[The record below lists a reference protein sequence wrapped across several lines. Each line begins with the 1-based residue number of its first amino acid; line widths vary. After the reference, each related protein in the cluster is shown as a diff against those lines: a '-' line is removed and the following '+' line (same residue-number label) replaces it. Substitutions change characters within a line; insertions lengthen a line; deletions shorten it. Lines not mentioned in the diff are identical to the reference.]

1 MLKYNALRFGTDTFQ
16 MNRQGLL
23 TAKTPLDAT
32 TVTSVT
38 GFTISGEQPENT
50 ERRIA
55 FKIDGELKKFSGSDL
70 VRLSGDETFDNII
83 QNGNTV
89 AELLALTN
97 IPAFVGQKIYP
108 IIALSASDSAEEMPT
123 IKLALNGVT
132 NSQQLTKT
140 VETAEMNLTTADG
153 STPQIISVTTSE
165 TCTASGSIS
174 VSVALK
180 NNDTWGEFIPL
191 ADAAEQVADA
201 VKFKIVYSVD
211 AVGNEHSAK
220 LNSITVRYNSGT
232 LTVTGTDAAIYSVTQ
247 NFEDDLQ
254 TCYVVVRHQRL
265 IDSSITADVAFRSQ
279 PLTREFKSVGTGTGS
294 SATFNLGDTDIV
306 PNSLRLFVNGNPFAN
321 FDYDSAAGTVTANVA
336 NGAVITASYQYGGGA
351 ETWHAMTKEIDQQV
365 YPDGA
370 RMTCFTFALGD
381 DETADMQISAVRIN
395 LSRPTG
401 TVIDQSLGKAT
412 GKTQQFVLPH
422 FADPTSITCTGS
434 WSYNADDKILTVVA
448 TKNTVIRLNYTWR
461 GEQVTVYSWA
471 AGWNAAV

>member
-140 VETAEMNLTTADG
+140 VETAELSLSDSDAVPIVSITAN
-153 STPQIISVTTSE
+153 T
-165 TCTASGSIS
+165 TCTASGAIN
-174 VSVALK
+174 VSVALL
-180 NNDTWGEFIPL
+180 NGSEWGDFMPI
-191 ADAAEQVADA
+191 ADAADQSANA

-211 AVGNEHSAK
+211 EVGNEHSAK
-220 LNSITVRYNSGT
+220 LNSIIIRTSQGQTV
-232 LTVTGTDAAIYSVTQ
+232 VTGADADFYSTVQ
-247 NFEDDLQ
+247 NYEEDLQ
-254 TCYVVVRHQRL
+254 TCYLVVRHKTLFDSMLSAFVTFGTAPKKRTL
-265 IDSSITADVAFRSQ
+265 IAI
-279 PLTREFKSVGTGTGS
+279 GTGNGS
-294 SATFNLGDTDIV
+294 STLYDLPDTGIH
-306 PNSLRLFVNGNPFAN
+306 PSTMNIFVNGVAVADFGYSTNTN
-321 FDYDSAAGTVTANVA
+321 KVRVTAPA
-336 NGAVITASYQYGGGA
+336 DAAITASYEYDWQP
-351 ETWHAMTKEIDQQV
+351 EVWHEMTKEIDQQL
-365 YPDGA
+365 YPDGN
-370 RMTCFTFALGD
+370 RMTRFAYSLD
-381 DETADMQISAVRIN
+381 DEQTANMQISAVRVVM
-395 LSRPTG
+395 SRPSG
-401 TVIDQSLGKAT
+401 SIVNQSLGTAT
-412 GKTQQFVLPH
+412 GKTQQVVLSH
-422 FADPTSITCTGS
+422 AAVQSSIQMNAQ
-434 WSYNADDKILTVVA
+434 WSYNPDDKILTFVA
-448 TKNTVIRLNYTWR
+448 AKGTAIKISYDWL
-461 GEQVTVYSWA
+461 GEQITVYSWA
-471 AGWNAAV
+471 AGWNAAI